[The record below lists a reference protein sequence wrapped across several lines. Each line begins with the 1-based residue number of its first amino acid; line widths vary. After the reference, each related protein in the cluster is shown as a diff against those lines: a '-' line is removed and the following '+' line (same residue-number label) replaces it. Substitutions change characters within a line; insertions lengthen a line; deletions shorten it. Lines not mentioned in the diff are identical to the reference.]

1 MSQKLRE
8 ELNAYAKTHPTRA
21 RGDAL
26 FPTQKNARRGF
37 TSNTCAQH
45 FQQTLMQTEYES
57 LRTAQPLRLI
67 KLPGCLHQKVLRT
80 EYRQPNSTVK
90 GEQIFVAANNHG
102 SLTDNGQ
109 HQKLFIRW
117 VPALRYSRRF
127 LRLGFGAYNFAKG
140 QVICEQGFLLART
153 QLEFWV
159 GKCLNKLFDRRL
171 RNEWSEFPRLPVRS
185 EFGEPAG
192 LKHQGRNHHIGIQ
205 DKAQATRVVGQ
216 GQSQRVLASGGRRAQ
231 ATAVETSCSVIPSS
245 ASFFRTASAFCRR
258 TGVRTIRPSATSTS
272 RYSNGP
278 NDSVRRLGR
287 VTWFLG
293 DSFASISLL
302 SENQKV
308 KNNEESVPGQ
318 EPRSPGPGRLRR
330 STAYPFGLI
339 SAQTCRGGGF
349 AARATSELHAI
360 AGGN

>member
-1 MSQKLRE
+1 LC
-8 ELNAYAKTHPTRA
+8 L
-21 RGDAL
+21 
-26 FPTQKNARRGF
+26 
-37 TSNTCAQH
+37 TCAQH

-192 LKHQGRNHHIGIQ
+192 LKHQG
-205 DKAQATRVVGQ
+205 
-216 GQSQRVLASGGRRAQ
+216 
-231 ATAVETSCSVIPSS
+231 
-245 ASFFRTASAFCRR
+245 
-258 TGVRTIRPSATSTS
+258 
-272 RYSNGP
+272 
-278 NDSVRRLGR
+278 
-287 VTWFLG
+287 
-293 DSFASISLL
+293 
-302 SENQKV
+302 
-308 KNNEESVPGQ
+308 
-318 EPRSPGPGRLRR
+318 
-330 STAYPFGLI
+330 
-339 SAQTCRGGGF
+339 
-349 AARATSELHAI
+349 
-360 AGGN
+360 

>member
-1 MSQKLRE
+1 MCLKSCAKSLMPTLRRI
-8 ELNAYAKTHPTRA
+8 PRA
-21 RGDAL
+21 HVAMR
-26 FPTQKNARRGF
+26 FPPPQKNARRGF

-90 GEQIFVAANNHG
+90 GEQIFIAANNHG

-272 RYSNGP
+272 RYSKGP

-360 AGGN
+360 AG